1 METTIK
7 KATATKA
14 LKICGMVLN
23 VILEGLA
30 CLMYC
35 LLVGVTTIIMAI
47 PFNPIIYWIWGL
59 VAPKSAASALYDK
72 KDSDKITDSGTAIW
86 RCLNEVTQKLLPWR
100 YKKAYLEVTML
111 ENANLSDTLRY
122 FECCDKAK
130 VINDKWLSE
139 EARNHVWNYLGDSL
153 RTLILPQMGKLSLE
167 QFRLMVS
174 LNEWGNVYAYA
185 NSRTLSDDMLMCLWN
200 EAVNTENKNEKEKDK
215 KNPALNIL
223 CSIAKIKSLSPGLI
237 AKISAS
243 DSQNEIHLNIADALN
258 EYSQKKA
265 IETYLNDSG
274 LWEKFLQDL
283 KNKKQELVTTA
294 QMLMSICQYEKYV
307 SLGFKLSMPA
317 VESFLSRDNYEMA
330 RLVIKN
336 DVIGREIS
344 PKAEM
349 LIKGNTQL
357 SKILLE
363 LS

>member
-1 METTIK
+1 M
-7 KATATKA
+7 
-14 LKICGMVLN
+14 
-23 VILEGLA
+23 
-30 CLMYC
+30 
-35 LLVGVTTIIMAI
+35 
-47 PFNPIIYWIWGL
+47 
-59 VAPKSAASALYDK
+59 
-72 KDSDKITDSGTAIW
+72 
-86 RCLNEVTQKLLPWR
+86 PWR

-174 LNEWGNVYAYA
+174 LNEWGNVCAYA

-200 EAVNTENKNEKEKDK
+200 EAVKTENKNEKEKDK

-294 QMLMSICQYEKYV
+294 QMLMSIRQYEKYISV
-307 SLGFKLSMPA
+307 GFKLSMPA

-357 SKILLE
+357 SKIVLE

>member
-1 METTIK
+1 MKTTIK

-14 LKICGMVLN
+14 LKICGMVMKL
-23 VILEGLA
+23 ILEGLV
-30 CLMYC
+30 YC

-59 VAPKSAASALYDK
+59 VAPKSAARALYDK
-72 KDSDKITDSGTAIW
+72 KDSDEITNSCKAIW
-86 RCLNEVTQKLLPWR
+86 RCLNKVTQKLLPWR

-139 EARNHVWNYLGDSL
+139 EVRNHVWDSLGDSL
-153 RTLILPQMGKLSLE
+153 RTLILPQMGTLSLE

-174 LNEWGNVYAYA
+174 QNEWGNVRAYA

-200 EAVNTENKNEKEKDK
+200 EAVETENKKEKEKDK
-215 KNPALNIL
+215 ENFALNIL

-237 AKISAS
+237 ATVANSP
-243 DSQNEIHLNIADALN
+243 NEIHLNIADALN

-265 IETYLNDSG
+265 VAAYQNDCE
-274 LWEKFLQDL
+274 LWGKFLQDL
-283 KNKKQELVTTA
+283 KNKQQELVTTA
-294 QMLMSICQYEKYV
+294 QMLMSRRQYEQYV

-317 VESFLSRDNYEMA
+317 IESFLSREDYEMA
-330 RLVIKN
+330 KLVIKN
-336 DVIGREIS
+336 DIIGREIS
-344 PKAEM
+344 LRAKM
-349 LIKGNTQL
+349 LINGNIRL
-357 SKILLE
+357 SQIVLE